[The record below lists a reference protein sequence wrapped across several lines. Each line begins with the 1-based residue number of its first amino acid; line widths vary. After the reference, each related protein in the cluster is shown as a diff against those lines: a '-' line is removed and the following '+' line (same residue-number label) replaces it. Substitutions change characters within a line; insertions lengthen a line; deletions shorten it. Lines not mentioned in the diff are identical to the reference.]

1 MLYFYAGSS
10 FPQSILADQND
21 LFSVFVT
28 DFKKQEFCK
37 LFANTTLFHIYW
49 YYIGNVRTLIDFMTG
64 FSSPESILADQNYLF
79 SVFVTD
85 FKNGNLYIVGQNHF
99 GTKLEL
105 NR

>member
-37 LFANTTLFHIYW
+37 LLPKTTLFHIYW
-49 YYIGNVRTLIDFMTG
+49 Y
-64 FSSPESILADQNYLF
+64 
-79 SVFVTD
+79 
-85 FKNGNLYIVGQNHF
+85 
-99 GTKLEL
+99 
-105 NR
+105 